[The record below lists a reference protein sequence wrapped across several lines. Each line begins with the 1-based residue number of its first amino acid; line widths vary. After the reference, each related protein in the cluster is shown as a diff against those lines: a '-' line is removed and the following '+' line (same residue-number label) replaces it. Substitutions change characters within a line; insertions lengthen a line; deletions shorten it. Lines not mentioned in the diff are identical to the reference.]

1 MDPFKAAGP
10 VGVFAGGPVPFGNGF
25 METFDCDGTGAGLD
39 DVCGGT
45 DVDDAGTVVEGVS

>member
-10 VGVFAGGPVPFGNGF
+10 VGVFGGRPVPFGNGF

-45 DVDDAGTVVEGVS
+45 DVDDAGAVVEGVS